1 MQEQSD
7 ERINKM
13 NETLQGIKL
22 IKLLAWEKLHENRI
36 QTTREIE
43 LKYLNNESIY
53 WALMSL
59 YFNTIISRN
68 YFNLNNEILYFQH
81 F

>member
-22 IKLLAWEKLHENRI
+22 IKLLAWEKLHESRI